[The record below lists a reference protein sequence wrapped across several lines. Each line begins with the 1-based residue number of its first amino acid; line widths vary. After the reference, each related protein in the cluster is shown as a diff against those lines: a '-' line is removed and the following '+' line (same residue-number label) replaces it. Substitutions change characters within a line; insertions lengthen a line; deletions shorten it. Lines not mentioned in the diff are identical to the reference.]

1 MLTELNCNCHADGV
15 SWFNDGESEIF
26 DEGVECRDEGVTMLR
41 DSSRDQLWKV
51 CPERAE
57 ITIEGAVQLDW
68 QHDQYYEDC
77 SPAHSEDCQSLA
89 QMSLTKISIYF
100 NKVYTKTEPNF
111 PVQYESFSKKE
122 FLEWVS
128 CVIQR
133 Q

>member
-1 MLTELNCNCHADGV
+1 
-15 SWFNDGESEIF
+15 
-26 DEGVECRDEGVTMLR
+26 MLR

-51 CPERAE
+51 CPERDE

-68 QHDQYYEDC
+68 QYDQYEDW

-122 FLEWVS
+122 IQNGMVS